1 MVGMVVSYGKGVAMV
16 RVAEVMEEEV
26 VVALVQEVMA
36 LEAAVRAVAVEVVT
50 ALVKVVEALLAE

>member
-1 MVGMVVSYGKGVAMV
+1 MVSYGKGVAMV

-36 LEAAVRAVAVEVVT
+36 REAAVRAVAVEVVT